1 MSKLIEIEDL
11 LVQFKRKSAKLT
23 HFRPEYFS
31 AVDHVSFSIEKGET
45 FGLVGESGS
54 GKSTIGRAVL
64 GYLPPAGG
72 RILYEGKDITRLNE
86 KERLPYQRKMQSVFQ
101 DPYSS
106 LDPSMNVRQIIEE
119 PMDIHRVFTGSERK
133 KKVEELLE
141 AVGLTAQDSL
151 RYPFE
156 FSGGQRQR
164 ISIARALS
172 ISPDFIVCD
181 EPISALDVSL
191 QAQIV
196 FMLRDLQKQLGL
208 TYLFISHQ
216 LQITQKICDHIAV
229 LYLGSVMEL
238 GTSDQI
244 FFHPRHPYTR
254 MLISSILEADPDLPG
269 LEAVP
274 ADSGNQG
281 ADPAGCKFSDRCPHA
296 RPECSAK
303 KPPLKETE
311 PGHYSSCI
319 LSF

>member
-11 LVQFKRKSAKLT
+11 HVQFRKKSTKLT

-31 AVDHVSFSIEKGET
+31 AVDHVSFAIEKGET

-54 GKSTIGRAVL
+54 GKSTIGRAIL
-64 GYLPPAGG
+64 GYLPPTGG
-72 RILYEGKDITRLNE
+72 RVLYEGKDITALKER
-86 KERLPYQRKMQSVFQ
+86 ERLPYQRKMQSVFQ

-106 LDPSMNVRQIIEE
+106 LDPSMNVHQIIEE
-119 PMDIHRVFTGSERK
+119 PMDIHHVYTGRER
-133 KKVEELLE
+133 EGRIAELLE
-141 AVGLTAQDSL
+141 AVGLTPQDSR
-151 RYPFE
+151 RYPHE

-164 ISIARALS
+164 ISIARAIS
-172 ISPDFIVCD
+172 IAPEFIVCD

-196 FMLRDLQKQLGL
+196 FMLRDLQKQMGL

-229 LYLGSVMEL
+229 LYLGSIMEL

-244 FFHPRHPYTR
+244 FFHPKHPYTQ

-274 ADSGNQG
+274 ADAGNQ
-281 ADPAGCKFSDRCPHA
+281 DVHLTGCKFADRCPHA
-296 RPECSAK
+296 RPECTRQAPS
-303 KPPLKETE
+303 LTE
-311 PGHYSSCI
+311 RE
-319 LSF
+319 